1 MSRLIF
7 LTLSCALVLVAGAQ
21 SAEPVKKTNAG
32 TCFEPSHPNYDKVR
46 NYVATYK
53 TLEECISSGG
63 KTPIKTG

>member
-1 MSRLIF
+1 MSRLIL
-7 LTLSCALVLVAGAQ
+7 LTLSCLFTLVAAAQ
-21 SAEPVKKTNAG
+21 SAEPVKKTKAG

-63 KTPIKTG
+63 KTPIKTS